1 MATMSKRNRNIDAIR
16 GIACIFV
23 VLVHCVLPGEFGQY
37 VIAYA
42 RFAVPFFVLV
52 SGWFAY
58 HEDRHKVRDYCLR
71 KLKDTC
77 KLTVSAA
84 LLYFLWN
91 GINNYFAS
99 GDPIGWL
106 VSYFSNEDS
115 WYNLIVYNRAVF
127 LNSVMYY
134 LLMMV
139 YVYII
144 IIAATE
150 MRLLNLSK
158 WFIPVGLVWNYV
170 LGAVIRAPWFH
181 SGNFLLTA
189 LPFFL
194 LGMQLR
200 SWSRTHTP
208 KPVHLYVALVVGL
221 LLTYAESSYFG
232 DVYCYIGSIITS
244 ASILLLCT
252 TDSGM
257 KMPNWM
263 ATFGRNFSTYIFI
276 LHCGVRDTLKLMITD
291 PSAELYQW
299 IMPWGAIA
307 LSVAIAIVCR
317 GIGTKS
323 KMLIRNL

>member
-1 MATMSKRNRNIDAIR
+1 MATMGKRNSNIDAIR

-37 VIAYA
+37 MIAYA

-58 HEDRHKVRDYCLR
+58 HEDRHKVHGYCLR

-91 GINNYFAS
+91 SLNNYFSS
-99 GDPIGWL
+99 GDAIGWL
-106 VSYFSNEDS
+106 ISYFSNGDS

-134 LLMMV
+134 LLMMI

-150 MRLLNLSK
+150 MRLLNLLK

-170 LGAVIRAPWFH
+170 LGAVVRAPWFH

-200 SWSRTHTP
+200 RWSRTHSF
-208 KPVHLYVALVVGL
+208 KPALLYGMLSVGL
-221 LLTYAESSYFG
+221 LLTYIEASCFG
-232 DVYCYIGSIITS
+232 DVYCYVGSILI
-244 ASILLLCT
+244 SISVLLLCT
-252 TDSGM
+252 TDAGL
-257 KMPNWM
+257 KMPDWM
-263 ATFGRNFSTYIFI
+263 ATFGRNYSTYIFI
-276 LHCGVRDTLKLMITD
+276 LHCGLRDTLKLVIKDSST
-291 PSAELYQW
+291 ELYQW
-299 IMPWGAIA
+299 ISPWAAIA
-307 LSVAIAIVCR
+307 LAVVIAIVCR
-317 GIGTKS
+317 GISRKL
-323 KMLIRNL
+323 KK